1 MEVEGVEWGSRR
13 LGGRPDEDGGDMR
26 RVAGDTY
33 GVRDSRRFGGLN
45 LKTTGWQFRRFG
57 LKTQAEISRR
67 NEAARGRITEV
78 ASR

>member
-45 LKTTGWQFRRFG
+45 LKTTG
-57 LKTQAEISRR
+57 
-67 NEAARGRITEV
+67 
-78 ASR
+78 